1 LVAATIWGAVR
12 YAGEISFMLR
22 LYRVSREARAF
33 RAEYAHLARDL
44 VYDLASA
51 ARLDVYPPDG
61 GLDHPVL
68 VFFHGG
74 GWYQYD
80 KLVYAPVAMRLLPHN
95 LVVVMVDYTLY
106 PDATVPR
113 MAQECAAAVAWT
125 LEHVAEYGG
134 DPTRVVV
141 AGQSAGAHLAALITT
156 DARYLAATGH
166 APSEIAGLV
175 GISGVYD
182 VAAEAAFLRDRRQ
195 SPLIMERVMEGPQ
208 NYVALSPLTYVRA
221 NLPPVLLIHGEADTT
236 VPYEISAAFHR
247 ALLGAGVQSEL
258 VVYPEQ
264 GHATMLF
271 WALDDAEQALV
282 RTIAEWVRAST
293 Q

>member
-1 LVAATIWGAVR
+1 MAATIWGAVR